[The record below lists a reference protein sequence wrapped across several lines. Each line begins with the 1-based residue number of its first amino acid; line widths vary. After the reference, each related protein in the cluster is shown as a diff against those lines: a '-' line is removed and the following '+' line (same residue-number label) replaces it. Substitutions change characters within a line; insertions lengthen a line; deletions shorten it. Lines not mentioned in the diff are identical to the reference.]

1 MCVHGDGERIYICLS
16 MLKAP
21 SRIHNEQVLL
31 DASKEEI
38 QGDNLFPLLGSQ
50 EKRVELI
57 TFSSPQPDHHG
68 SVQSASC
75 FIDLLIPL

>member
-1 MCVHGDGERIYICLS
+1 MHGDGERIYICLNI
-16 MLKAP
+16 LKAP
-21 SRIHNEQVLL
+21 SRIHNDQVLL

-38 QGDNLFPLLGSQ
+38 QGDNLFPLFGSQ
-50 EKRVELI
+50 EKRAELI
-57 TFSSPQPDHHG
+57 TFSRSQPDHHW